1 MTVSMQSVLAGD
13 RRAMAAVRLLRRLT
27 RVELVQVVTLMPE
40 LRALPAQMPFHESL
54 EEYWRRV
61 LHEERGGY
69 QLTLDDKFLEGL
81 TYREYF
87 ALPEAEQNTFWDKI
101 FKEDAWEI
109 EDFEEVDVRPDIA
122 VAAG

>member
-1 MTVSMQSVLAGD
+1 M
-13 RRAMAAVRLLRRLT
+13 
-27 RVELVQVVTLMPE
+27 
-40 LRALPAQMPFHESL
+40 
-54 EEYWRRV
+54 